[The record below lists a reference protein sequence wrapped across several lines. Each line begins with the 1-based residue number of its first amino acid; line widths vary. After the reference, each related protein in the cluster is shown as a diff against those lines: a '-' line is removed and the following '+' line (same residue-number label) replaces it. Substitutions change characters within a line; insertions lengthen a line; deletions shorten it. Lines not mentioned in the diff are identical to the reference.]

1 MKKLFLTFALLLTC
15 AIGSFAQNAN
25 VTKFLGIPVDGSKT
39 AMIQK
44 LQQKGFKYDRS
55 NDYLTGEFNGRAVD
69 VFVATNNNKVWRI
82 MLSDKIASSET
93 DIKIRFNTLCNQF
106 KNNKKYIPANL
117 GFEDYQIPEEEDV
130 SFNMTVSKK
139 RYEASYWQ
147 TNGEQI
153 DSTTFD
159 KDVENLMLSKYAEYA
174 DIKINSLSEDK
185 KEELK
190 HEVIND
196 ILGIIRNKFS
206 KRSVWFMI
214 TDDGFDLYGQYRIL
228 MYYDNEY
235 NHSNGED
242 L

>member
-1 MKKLFLTFALLLTC
+1 MKKLFLAFTLLLIC

-25 VTKFLGIPVDGSKT
+25 VTKFLGIPVDGTKT

-44 LQQKGFKYDRS
+44 IQQKGFKYDRI
-55 NDYLTGEFNGRAVD
+55 NDCLTGEFNGREVG
-69 VFVATNNNKVWRI
+69 VRVVTNNNKVWRV
-82 MLSDKIASSET
+82 MLFDKIPSSET
-93 DIKIRFNTLCNQF
+93 DIKIRFNTLCAQF

-117 GFEDYQIPEEEDV
+117 GYEDYQIPKEEDV

-139 RYEASYWQ
+139 RYEADYWQ
-147 TNGEQI
+147 TNGKKL
-153 DSTTFD
+153 DSLFFQ
-159 KDVENLMLSKYAEYA
+159 KEFENVISSKYS
-174 DIKINSLSEDK
+174 DINSDLLSDDE
-185 KEELK
+185 KEEIK
-190 HEVIND
+190 GKVIDD
-196 ILGIIRNKFS
+196 ILEAIRDKFS

-214 TDDGFDLYGQYRIL
+214 SHEDYDLYNQYRIL

>member
-1 MKKLFLTFALLLTC
+1 MKKLFLVFALLLSC

-25 VTKFLGIPVDGSKT
+25 VTKFLGIPVDGTKT

-44 LQQKGFKYDRS
+44 LQRKGFKYDRIK
-55 NDYLTGEFNGRAVD
+55 DCLTGEFNGRAVN
-69 VFVATNNNKVWRI
+69 VFVVTNNNKVWRI

-93 DIKIRFNTLCNQF
+93 DIRIRFNTLCAQF

-117 GFEDYQIPEEEDV
+117 GYEDYQIPEDEDI

-139 RYEASYWQ
+139 RYEAGYWQ
-147 TNGEQI
+147 TNGEKM
-153 DSTTFD
+153 DSLFFQ
-159 KDVENLMLSKYAEYA
+159 KEFENVVSSKYS
-174 DIKINSLSEDK
+174 DINPDLLSEDE
-185 KEELK
+185 KEEVK
-190 HEVIND
+190 GKVID
-196 ILGIIRNKFS
+196 DVLEAIRNKYS
-206 KRSVWFMI
+206 KHSVWFMI
-214 TDDGFDLYGQYRIL
+214 SRSDYDLYNQYRIL

>member
-15 AIGSFAQNAN
+15 TIGSFAQNAN

-44 LQQKGFKYDRS
+44 LQRKGFKYNRS

-69 VFVATNNNKVWRI
+69 VFIATNNNKVWRI

-93 DIKIRFNTLCNQF
+93 DIRIRFNTLCSQF

-117 GFEDYQIPEEEDV
+117 GFEDYQIPEDENI
-130 SFNMTVSKK
+130 SYKMTVDHK
-139 RYEASYWQ
+139 RYQAGYWQ
-147 TNGEQI
+147 TNGEKM
-153 DSTTFD
+153 DSLFFQKET
-159 KDVENLMLSKYAEYA
+159 EEIISSKYTNIAQEKLSDAET
-174 DIKINSLSEDK
+174 KELSQEIASNVL
-185 KEELK
+185 ES
-190 HEVIND
+190 
-196 ILGIIRNKFS
+196 IRNKFS